1 MKSIEALSKEERILR
16 VMRTVLIDV
25 IRDTTTKPGL
35 RHPLSERTRDEIR
48 QCLELIAA
56 RQAEFAEA
64 AGAPMKERPI
74 FADQPRKSTV
84 VAFDHKRPSS
94 SAPADKD

>member
-1 MKSIEALSKEERILR
+1 MQDTEGLSTEERVLR

-35 RHPLSERTRDEIR
+35 RHPLSERTRDNIR
-48 QCLELIAA
+48 HCLELIAA

-64 AGAPMKERPI
+64 AGTPMKERPL
-74 FADQPRKSTV
+74 FPDQPRKSVV
-84 VAFDHKRPSS
+84 VAFDRNHPSVS
-94 SAPADKD
+94 QDKD

>member
-1 MKSIEALSKEERILR
+1 MKNIEALSKEERVLR
-16 VMRTVLIDV
+16 VMRAVLIDV

-56 RQAEFAEA
+56 RQVEFAEA
-64 AGAPMKERPI
+64 AGAPMKERPV
-74 FADQPRKSTV
+74 FADQPRKSAV
-84 VAFDHKRPSS
+84 VAFNQSRPS
-94 SAPADKD
+94 PAATDKD

>member
-1 MKSIEALSKEERILR
+1 MKNIETLSKDERILR
-16 VMRTVLIDV
+16 MMRTVLINV

-35 RHPLSERTRDEIR
+35 RHPLSERTREQIR

-64 AGAPMKERPI
+64 AGTPMKERPV
-74 FADQPRKSTV
+74 FADQPRKSAV
-84 VAFDHKRPSS
+84 VAFNRSRPP
-94 SAPADKD
+94 SATPDKD

>member
-1 MKSIEALSKEERILR
+1 MNTIEAPSKEERILR

-35 RHPLSERTRDEIR
+35 RHPLSEHTRDEIR
-48 QCLELIAA
+48 HCLELIAA

-64 AGAPMKERPI
+64 AGAPMKERPV
-74 FADQPRKSTV
+74 FADQPRTSAV
-84 VAFDHKRPSS
+84 VTFDTNRP
-94 SAPADKD
+94 APAKADEE